1 MKYQRR
7 VGVWALEFFQDLQ
20 KNEKLIFV
28 IDIISDMWPDFC
40 KIIENWFLFT

>member
-7 VGVWALEFFQDLQ
+7 VGIWALEVFQDLQ

-28 IDIISDMWPDFC
+28 IDIISDMGPDFC
-40 KIIENWFLFT
+40 KMIENCFFFT